1 MKRNLTRVERLHKRD
16 DIEELLH
23 TAKRIRGEALTLL
36 YKANHRDYNRVA
48 FFTRR
53 GFKNAVQRNRQKRI
67 LKEIYRER
75 KQGIKDGFDFIF
87 ILSPGLYSYVA
98 LRGFFLTL
106 LKRRFLLK
114 TEEESKL

>member
-1 MKRNLTRVERLHKRD
+1 MKRNLTRAERLHKRD

-67 LKEIYRER
+67 LKEIYR
-75 KQGIKDGFDFIF
+75 
-87 ILSPGLYSYVA
+87 A
-98 LRGFFLTL
+98 L